1 MQLLPGCSKEKQ
13 WLVKRGNSWPD
24 TWLSII
30 TKWTVWASGRE
41 DWLQYWQPS
50 VCVCIYKSTAHGYIC
65 VPVVKTHGCGHVLVY
80 IGTNMHLYKSSHTI
94 VHTHNYLAKPCSFP
108 LGEIVAVLIYHSLHW
123 VYTCSLLHWWGF
135 HFSSSQTKQKLR
147 WRSCVCSVLRM
158 SRSVLAGW
166 QPSDSSRYVNQ
177 GYGGCISHRTT
188 GCGSILAQKRY
199 VVSTIKS
206 ELTYQV

>member
-1 MQLLPGCSKEKQ
+1 MGV
-13 WLVKRGNSWPD
+13 WSWGL
-24 TWLSII
+24 T
-30 TKWTVWASGRE
+30 TV
-41 DWLQYWQPS
+41 LTTLY
-50 VCVCIYKSTAHGYIC
+50 VCVCGSTAHGCIF
-65 VPVVKTHGCGHVLVY
+65 VPVVKTHRCGHVLVY
-80 IGTNMHLYKSSHTI
+80 IGTNMHSCKSSLTI
-94 VHTHNYLAKPCSFP
+94 VHTHTL
-108 LGEIVAVLIYHSLHW
+108 LGQALFFSSWWDCGSVDYHSLHW

-166 QPSDSSRYVNQ
+166 LPSDSSRYVTQ
-177 GYGGCISHRTT
+177 GCGGCISGRTT